1 MIKGW
6 IRRIMYIIDDPT
18 LALITRF
25 VGDTAHLNLSDAEFL
40 LQQIAA
46 IEHYVEQFPPDER
59 QIRALEWIEVYA
71 RAYRQQWQK
80 QAAVA
85 ALAQAHCPDCP
96 LIGEDPSASCV
107 IHHRWLQL
115 LQHYA
120 ADELSSHEY
129 VEKSLKLL
137 GAYKNRLKVSQ
148 TRQRL
153 GHARPAFHSA

>member
-1 MIKGW
+1 
-6 IRRIMYIIDDPT
+6 MYIIDDPT

-46 IEHYVEQFPPDER
+46 IEHYVEQFPSDER
-59 QIRALEWIEVYA
+59 QARALEWIEVHA

-85 ALAQAHCPDCP
+85 ALAQTRCLDCP
-96 LIGEDPSASCV
+96 LTGDNPSASCT

-115 LQHYA
+115 LQRYA
-120 ADELSSHEY
+120 ANELSSREY

-137 GAYKNRLKVSQ
+137 GAYKNRLKVGQ

-153 GHARPAFHSA
+153 EYARPAFNSA